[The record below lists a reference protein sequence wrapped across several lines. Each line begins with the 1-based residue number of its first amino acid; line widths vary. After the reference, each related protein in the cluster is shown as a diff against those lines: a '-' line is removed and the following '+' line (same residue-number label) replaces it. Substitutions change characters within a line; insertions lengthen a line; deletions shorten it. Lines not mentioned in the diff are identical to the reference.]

1 MGREGSGTCWDTGDL
16 DREDDGEW
24 CSSEEVIQGLEAKL
38 GEPTASSLKCVFLN
52 APSVFKNC

>member
-38 GEPTASSLKCVFLN
+38 RAV
-52 APSVFKNC
+52 